1 MASHSRGQLRG
12 GPGTSQAVFFPAA
25 KPLRQSV
32 PWRGPRPR
40 AWEGSSD
47 HTGPTGQGAGW
58 TGPPPTWAEG
68 GLCRAWA
75 TPPPRAHRWGLL
87 LGPASLQGPQQTPAQ
102 LPPPHPP
109 PAPGAKTKAH
119 PGKGAGRPQ
128 RGPVPKPGSLG
139 GWGLCVSAAGLLPC
153 PHGLGGI
160 CLPEGL
166 YLWLWLGQG
175 GRGGRKMATR
185 AHHLLPEAK
194 SPKPTGL
201 KKTSCPSGRGPG
213 G

>member
-87 LGPASLQGPQQTPAQ
+87 LGPASLQGPQQMPAQ
-102 LPPPHPP
+102 LPPPSP
-109 PAPGAKTKAH
+109 PACPRGQNQSA
-119 PGKGAGRPQ
+119 PGKG
-128 RGPVPKPGSLG
+128 G
-139 GWGLCVSAAGLLPC
+139 GAAPERPC
-153 PHGLGGI
+153 PQARQFGGLGSV
-160 CLPEGL
+160 CLSSWTAPL
-166 YLWLWLGQG
+166 SSRP
-175 GRGGRKMATR
+175 GR
-185 AHHLLPEAK
+185 HL
-194 SPKPTGL
+194 SP
-201 KKTSCPSGRGPG
+201 
-213 G
+213 

>member
-12 GPGTSQAVFFPAA
+12 GPETSQAVFFPAA

-87 LGPASLQGPQQTPAQ
+87 LGPASLQGPQQMPAQ
-102 LPPPHPP
+102 LPPPLTP
-109 PAPGAKTKAH
+109 
-119 PGKGAGRPQ
+119 RLPQ
-128 RGPVPKPGSLG
+128 GPKPKRTR
-139 GWGLCVSAAGLLPC
+139 
-153 PHGLGGI
+153 
-160 CLPEGL
+160 ER
-166 YLWLWLGQG
+166 
-175 GRGGRKMATR
+175 GRGGPR
-185 AHHLLPEAK
+185 EAL
-194 SPKPTGL
+194 SPSPAVWGAGVCVSQQLDCSPVLTAWEASVSL
-201 KKTSCPSGRGPG
+201 KAFICGCG
-213 G
+213 

>member
-1 MASHSRGQLRG
+1 MGHSASQSPPVGAAPG
-12 GPGTSQAVFFPAA
+12 AGFTPGT
-25 KPLRQSV
+25 
-32 PWRGPRPR
+32 
-40 AWEGSSD
+40 
-47 HTGPTGQGAGW
+47 PTNAS
-58 TGPPPTWAEG
+58 
-68 GLCRAWA
+68 
-75 TPPPRAHRWGLL
+75 
-87 LGPASLQGPQQTPAQ
+87 PAS
-102 LPPPHPP
+102 PPPHPP

-194 SPKPTGL
+194 RSNPAGETE
-201 KKTSCPSGRGPG
+201 PSGRAGRGPG
-213 G
+213 GEPKPEPGRPPSPLRKGRRGKGEAPMRGRDPGAHPPAAGALAPWAPARPHPGTVRGSSYRRLVLA